1 MDTDDIV
8 SNLVSLLEQIRCM
21 LTERLR
27 NFSNEALNLIR
38 QQKGLKLNRR
48 EILEIILKSLK
59 GISGEMIL
67 ELIRNSSLND
77 NDKCLLNVLYGNP
90 RVAILSPIKTTE
102 EEVCGGELLISD
114 KTLARYKTSE
124 HLPAQEDTPEDIDRY
139 FLH

>member
-59 GISGEMIL
+59 RHIG
-67 ELIRNSSLND
+67 RN
-77 NDKCLLNVLYGNP
+77 
-90 RVAILSPIKTTE
+90 
-102 EEVCGGELLISD
+102 
-114 KTLARYKTSE
+114 
-124 HLPAQEDTPEDIDRY
+124 DT
-139 FLH
+139 